1 MKGVDSMKDMLPVKV
16 KFANLYLN
24 QILISDGKVTTTD
37 MFSVVTKDMLDT
49 GKLVLIDVEELL
61 ALTRGDTFVEFV
73 KLKEVA

>member
-1 MKGVDSMKDMLPVKV
+1 MKGVDSMRDMLPVKV

-24 QILISDGKVTTTD
+24 QILMSDGKVKTTD
-37 MFSVVTKDMLDT
+37 VFSVVTKDMLDT

-73 KLKEVA
+73 RLKEVA

>member
-1 MKGVDSMKDMLPVKV
+1 MKGVDFMRDMLPVKV

-37 MFSVVTKDMLDT
+37 MFSVVTKNMLDT

-61 ALTRGDTFVEFV
+61 ALTKGDTFVEFV